1 MATPVDIE
9 AELTVEIDG
18 PVITPEKFLRGVEAF
33 FAVLSEV
40 TRTLTPEGERAEWTV
55 QVKQGSNLVSVRPVP
70 GTQPAIVSQV
80 IAAMSGGLAALEREP
95 IEPPQ
100 FTERALR
107 NIRALARL
115 TEKRDADDTR
125 VNIWAGTTPSPIT
138 PRLARHVEE
147 ILEDAFTDQGTVE
160 GSLKTIS
167 EAGGSGLSSMNRCLG
182 GP

>member
-18 PVITPEKFLRGVEAF
+18 PVVTPEKFLRGVEAF

-55 QVKQGSNLVSVRPVP
+55 QVKQGSNLVGVRPVP

-107 NIRALARL
+107 NLRTLARL
-115 TEKRDADDTR
+115 TEKSDTDDTR
-125 VNIWAGTTPSPIT
+125 QHLGWNRALPDHAAPGETCRRDFGGRLYR
-138 PRLARHVEE
+138 PRH
-147 ILEDAFTDQGTVE
+147 
-160 GSLKTIS
+160 S
-167 EAGGSGLSSMNRCLG
+167 GGQPKNNL
-182 GP
+182 